1 MPKKCETKQP
11 SFRVAIHVPEAS
23 WHGHWDKVVH
33 VKAATEWEAWSQ
45 FMLKV
50 LALMAGGNARLM
62 VGYWLDALNSIPTDL
77 RAALVQGI
85 TAGLGLQIEPDP
97 DDPTTIVVNVV
108 RRYEPL
114 GKEQPTTKS
123 GLVLPDKTVDDLVL
137 PGSPEFQR

>member
-1 MPKKCETKQP
+1 MPKKCEHQQP
-11 SFRVAIHVPEAS
+11 SFRVTIHNPAAS
-23 WHGHWDKVVH
+23 WHPHWDKVVT

-50 LALMAGGNARLM
+50 LSRMAGGNARLM

-85 TAGLGLQIEPDP
+85 IQGLGLQIEPDK

-114 GKEQPTTKS
+114 ARGDPTTKS
-123 GLVLPDKTVDDLVL
+123 GLVLPKKPAEELLL
-137 PGSPEFQR
+137 PGMPGYSQ